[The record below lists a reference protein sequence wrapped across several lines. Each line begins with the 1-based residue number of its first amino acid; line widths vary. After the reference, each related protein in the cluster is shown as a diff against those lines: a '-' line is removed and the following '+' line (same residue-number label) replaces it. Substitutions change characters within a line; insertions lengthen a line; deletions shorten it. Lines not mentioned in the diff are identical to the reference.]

1 MSSSSTGTT
10 HLERTLIAHFRRVYV
25 HLHLSARRAELDY
38 LLDKLTTL
46 LDLSDARLQLALYPA
61 SLPFEERAKA
71 RADIEV
77 MDNIGRVSKGLKI
90 SDRIYEAGS
99 ACGDMG
105 WVLIG
110 VGRKREGEMWCGFE
124 GDLNEIGWRVEEE
137 ERARAAWVAAE
148 EEKRARARLGVQVQA
163 QLQARRREVV
173 EID

>member
-1 MSSSSTGTT
+1 
-10 HLERTLIAHFRRVYV
+10 
-25 HLHLSARRAELDY
+25 
-38 LLDKLTTL
+38 
-46 LDLSDARLQLALYPA
+46 
-61 SLPFEERAKA
+61 
-71 RADIEV
+71 
-77 MDNIGRVSKGLKI
+77 
-90 SDRIYEAGS
+90 
-99 ACGDMG
+99 MG

-148 EEKRARARLGVQVQA
+148 EEKRARARLGVQM